1 MITSEPVEAL
11 KEKVKETVEKILPP
25 IKKNIINN
33 KNEIWDELSR
43 LYYKYE
49 TNDWKEAF
57 REVMKEISEKVN
69 EDKWNIIYNK
79 LYGRSKL

>member
-11 KEKVKETVEKILPP
+11 KEKVKETVVKILPP
-25 IKKNIINN
+25 IEKNMIDN

-49 TNDWKEAF
+49 TNDWKQTF

-69 EDKWNIIYNK
+69 EDEWNTIYNK
-79 LYGRSKL
+79 LYGRDKT

>member
-1 MITSEPVEAL
+1 MITSEQVEAL
-11 KEKVKETVEKILPP
+11 KVKETVEKILPP

-49 TNDWKEAF
+49 TNDWKETF
-57 REVMKEISEKVN
+57 
-69 EDKWNIIYNK
+69 
-79 LYGRSKL
+79 